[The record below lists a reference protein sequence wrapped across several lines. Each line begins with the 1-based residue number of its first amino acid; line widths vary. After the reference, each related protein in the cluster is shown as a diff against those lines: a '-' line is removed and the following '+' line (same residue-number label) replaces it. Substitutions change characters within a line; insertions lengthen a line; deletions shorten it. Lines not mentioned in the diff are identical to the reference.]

1 MKSPINKWNKIIP
14 IIKWNIRIPINKW
27 NITSPIIKW
36 IEEWILKKIP
46 VSKTAPEFAVKKS
59 KCLLIY
65 LKVLDIRLWSI
76 S

>member
-36 IEEWILKKIP
+36 IEEWI
-46 VSKTAPEFAVKKS
+46 VKKNENT
-59 KCLLIY
+59 
-65 LKVLDIRLWSI
+65 RF
-76 S
+76 